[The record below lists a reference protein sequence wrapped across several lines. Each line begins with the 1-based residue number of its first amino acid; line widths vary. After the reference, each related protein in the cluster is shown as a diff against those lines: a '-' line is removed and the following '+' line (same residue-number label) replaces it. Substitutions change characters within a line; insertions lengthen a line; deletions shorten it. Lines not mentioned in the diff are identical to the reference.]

1 MQEETKTGEGTR
13 AQYVARRLR
22 ELREGANTLA
32 NELCSHVAA
41 LDDLSADA
49 ERAALDEPEA
59 EDDEDASAEACAVAT
74 LEYARKQR
82 NGPDTLTYRDGVR
95 DALAGFHDS
104 RAVAVHVRDLPHDYL
119 SGRDVAAG
127 VKASAQEPQSPE
139 ANRDY
144 WTGFL
149 AALRCDRFNDLDP
162 SDWYAAGV
170 EDGNFARERID
181 AGGVIGG
188 YTESDRGLLYTSYRV
203 AVYDSDSDR
212 HPDRTLGPYA
222 DWNEAA
228 KDRDALR
235 AIGQAGA
242 KVEGQQYD
250 TGIGGGSGQYPPLR
264 VWVEIESL

>member
-1 MQEETKTGEGTR
+1 MQEETKTGETR

-22 ELREGANTLA
+22 ELRDGANAMA
-32 NELCSHVAA
+32 NDLCSHVAA

-49 ERAALDEPEA
+49 YRAIPEA
-59 EDDEDASAEACAVAT
+59 EEDDEADEDASAEACAAAT
-74 LEYARKQR
+74 LEYARKR
-82 NGPDTLTYRDGVR
+82 RHGPDTLTYRDGVR
-95 DALAGFHDS
+95 DALSGFHDP
-104 RAVAVHVRDLPHDYL
+104 RAVGVHVRDLTGDYL

-139 ANRDY
+139 SHRDY

-149 AALRCDRFNDLDP
+149 AALRLDRFNDLDP
-162 SDWYAAGV
+162 SDWYVAGV

-181 AGGVIGG
+181 AGGVIGA
-188 YTESDRGLLYTSYRV
+188 YTESDRGYHYTSYRV

-212 HPDRTLGPYA
+212 HPNRTLGPFA
-222 DWNEAA
+222 DFDAA
-228 KDRDALR
+228 REDRDALR
-235 AIGQAGA
+235 ATGHAGA